1 MWSAKSDNSDTDD
14 SGTESDEDQEINIT
28 IMVKVEDSLSP
39 IDINKIISS
48 KKISNESTI
57 KLLKNIML
65 SKNKEL
71 VSKQQSNTSR

>member
-28 IMVKVEDSLSP
+28 IMVKVEDSPSP